1 MEPIKDDWYLEPPD
15 DPEWCEDH
23 DCSRP
28 CAACKYEE
36 RD

>member
-1 MEPIKDDWYLEPPD
+1 MEFLDDRHYLEPPD
-15 DPEWCEDH
+15 EPRWCEEH
-23 DCSRP
+23 QCERP